1 MVKEVD
7 LMGSTQAINYSA
19 ALSSLMYIIVV
30 LVCIALAWWGLQQF
44 RFDLFLKRPKSAAG
58 IVLQIFLSIALGSEV
73 SRFIIDY
80 FNWSSLLKGMF

>member
-1 MVKEVD
+1 MD
-7 LMGSTQAINYSA
+7 STQAINNSV
-19 ALSSLMYIIVV
+19 ALSSLVYILIV
-30 LVCIALAWWGLQQF
+30 LVCIALAWWGLQQI

-58 IVLQIFLSIALGSEV
+58 FLLQIFLSIALGSEV